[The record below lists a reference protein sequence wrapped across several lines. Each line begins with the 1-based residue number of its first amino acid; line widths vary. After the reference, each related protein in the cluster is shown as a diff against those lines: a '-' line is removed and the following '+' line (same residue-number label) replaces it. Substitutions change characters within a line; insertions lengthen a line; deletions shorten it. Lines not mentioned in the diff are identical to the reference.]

1 MEAKKMEKYPIPGK
15 RYTYEDYYNWEDGI
29 RYELIDGQAYLMEPA
44 PAYGHQDSQ
53 MHLSVQL
60 YNFLKGSPCKV
71 FVAPFDVR
79 LNFDTDDNTVLQ
91 PDIVVFLDRSK
102 LAGTGSLGAP
112 DMVIEILSPSTSRRD
127 RVTKYNQYLKAG
139 VKEYWIVDP
148 KAKTVSANVLD
159 DGRYLC
165 TNYAKPDE
173 VPVRIL
179 EGCMIKLAEV
189 FEDWG

>member
-1 MEAKKMEKYPIPGK
+1 MEAMNMEKHPIPGK

-44 PAYGHQDSQ
+44 PGYGHQDI
-53 MHLSVQL
+53 SVQL
-60 YNFLKGSPCKV
+60 TRIFSNYLEGKPGKV
-71 FVAPFDVR
+71 FHAPFDVR
-79 LNFDTDDNTVLQ
+79 LNFDTGDNTVLQ

-127 RVTKYNQYLKAG
+127 RVTKYNQYLQAG

-148 KAKTVSANVLD
+148 KAKTVSANILD

-165 TNYAKPDE
+165 TDYAKPD
-173 VPVRIL
+173 VAPVRIL

-189 FEDWG
+189 FEDWD